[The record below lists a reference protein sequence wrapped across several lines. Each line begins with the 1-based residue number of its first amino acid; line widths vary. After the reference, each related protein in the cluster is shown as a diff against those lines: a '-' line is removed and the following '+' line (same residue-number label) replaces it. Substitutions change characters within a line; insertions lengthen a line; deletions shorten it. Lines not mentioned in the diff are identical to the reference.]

1 MVCWLGMKGR
11 KQFSTFVD
19 LAVGNPAC
27 GRGLGPDDPWGAFQ
41 PKPFCD
47 PVCMGSVYGNEL
59 SLALKRPRKDCPSV
73 CLLQASLLGSH
84 PPCFSDEGSPGPV
97 LCEALGSPGSH

>member
-41 PKPFCD
+41 PKPFHD
-47 PVCMGSVYGNEL
+47 
-59 SLALKRPRKDCPSV
+59 SLAFRHV
-73 CLLQASLLGSH
+73 
-84 PPCFSDEGSPGPV
+84 
-97 LCEALGSPGSH
+97 